1 MIEAMIQSA
10 QEVILPFLLAV
21 VIICYTFL
29 VVWYLIISPTVYIG
43 DHCNGFLA
51 FLYFVFIIGVFIW
64 VGNTIRI
71 LVQSG
76 LVVLV

>member
-10 QEVILPFLLAV
+10 QEVIPSFLFAV
-21 VIICYTFL
+21 VAICFTCLLVWFL
-29 VVWYLIISPTVYIG
+29 IVKPTVYIG
-43 DHCNGFLA
+43 DHCHGFLA

-71 LVQSG
+71 LLQSG